1 MTLQNLLF
9 WALMRVLLSTAV
21 YDPLLGG
28 AGECFSWSPIADLQ
42 NQTNSPGVQA
52 GLKTDGCL

>member
-9 WALMRVLLSTAV
+9 WALMRVLLSTV
-21 YDPLLGG
+21 VCDWLLGG
-28 AGECFSWSPIADLQ
+28 VDECFSWPPIADLQ

-52 GLKTDGCL
+52 GLKTNG